1 MRTTLVAVAIVV
13 LAACSGDP
21 EPAREH
27 PLVAMAKACHGGELS
42 CPRPIITVDSLR
54 ASQAYY
60 RDKLG
65 FTIDWDH
72 GDPPDFGAVSRGD
85 YQVFL
90 CQRCQGHPGA
100 WSMTFVRDVDKLHE
114 ELVRRGAIIQMPPS
128 EMPWGLRE
136 MQVADPDGNVIR
148 FGAPGKR

>member
-42 CPRPIITVDSLR
+42 C
-54 ASQAYY
+54 
-60 RDKLG
+60 
-65 FTIDWDH
+65 TIDWDH